1 MASFITNISIK
12 NIKGYGDPATNICLE
27 LKTNRVNIIYAPNG
41 SGKSSIATAFK
52 ALNRGSLSPT
62 KDDMHHRDEA
72 LLPELS
78 IVLDGQMYSADRNQ
92 NNISPVLESYV
103 INCGTVVSTTQQ
115 NIGGRY
121 TRVSGYLDIGNIVVI
136 ENIPPRV
143 IPRYRISD
151 IKNEFGLNGKI
162 LANRGDIFLNPEFWK
177 VCEEIGTKIEFFPR
191 AQYRRQ
197 LVEDVKAELQNLIGT
212 AEEIKNNIQDNWF
225 NNLELNPVYNE
236 IMQAICSFTQGMS
249 KIDCFDLFYQIL
261 YFWEHAKSDIKKANK
276 RTAYEELKTKFDS
289 NLALLDTTWRGVSSV
304 ENDGQLVVQFPR
316 ADEISNGQ
324 RDILTLVVE
333 LLKFKSSIQEGKKY
347 ILIIDEVFDY
357 LDDANTI
364 TAQYFLSKF
373 LELSNGNL
381 FLCMFTHLNPFS
393 FRNYIFSERKVNFVY
408 LKHTQPV
415 ATKAMMAF
423 ISFREGL
430 DKSDAN
436 QLDLY
441 NKLSCYLFH
450 YNPVAVDFSAQIE
463 IYKTIADLRPN
474 WGRTDVLHRIL
485 IDQVNK
491 YLNGDS
497 EYDPYAVAMALRLRV
512 EKIIY
517 NKLDSPQKKD
527 SFVNEKMTKNKFEF
541 AENNSIIIPDILYM
555 INAIHNDADHLKY
568 DAVNQIYL
576 EKSMVYKLQNKV
588 IQNIIKEIFEW
599 NGVILTTQA
608 ID

>member
-1 MASFITNISIK
+1 MASVITNISIK
-12 NIKGYGDPATNICLE
+12 NIKGYGDPATNINLE

-52 ALNRGSLSPT
+52 ALTRGSLSPS
-62 KDDMHHRDEA
+62 KDDMHHKDDA

-78 IVLDGQMYSADRNQ
+78 IVLDGQRFSADRTSNTI
-92 NNISPVLESYV
+92 NNILEPYV

-115 NIGGRY
+115 NIGGRF
-121 TRVSGYLDIGNIVVI
+121 TKVSGYLDIENIVVI
-136 ENIPPRV
+136 DNIPPIV
-143 IPRYRISD
+143 IPKYRISD
-151 IKNEFGLNGKI
+151 IKNEFGLNSKI
-162 LANRGDIFLNPEFWK
+162 LVNRGDLFLNHKFWK
-177 VCEEIGTKIEFFPR
+177 TFEEIGSRIDFFSGAKSRMQLIFDIKAQIQTLTGTIENIR
-191 AQYRRQ
+191 
-197 LVEDVKAELQNLIGT
+197 
-212 AEEIKNNIQDNWF
+212 NNVQDNWF
-225 NNLELNPVYNE
+225 SNLENNPVYNE
-236 IMQAICSFTQGMS
+236 IMQAFRPFTQGMN
-249 KIDCFDLFYQIL
+249 KLDRFDLFYQIC
-261 YFWEHAKSDIKKANK
+261 YFWHHVKTDIKKANK
-276 RTAYEELKTKFDS
+276 RTAYEEHRAKFDS
-289 NLALLDTTWRGVSSV
+289 NLALLDTTWKGISST
-304 ENDGQLVVQFPR
+304 ENNGQLVVQFPH

-450 YNPVAVDFSAQIE
+450 YNPVAVDFSAQID

-474 WGRTDVLHRIL
+474 WGRTEVLHKIL

-491 YLNGDS
+491 YLNGDI

-517 NKLDSPQKKD
+517 NQLDSQQKKD

-568 DAVNQIYL
+568 DAVNQKYL